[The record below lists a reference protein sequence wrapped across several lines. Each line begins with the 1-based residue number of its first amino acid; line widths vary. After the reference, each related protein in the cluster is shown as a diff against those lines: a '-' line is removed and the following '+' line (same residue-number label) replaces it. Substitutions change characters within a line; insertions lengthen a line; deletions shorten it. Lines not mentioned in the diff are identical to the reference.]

1 MENFIFRAV
10 GHFSYNE
17 IWLQMDWDATHDENQ
32 HHNKGIDM
40 EEVMRTEY

>member
-10 GHFSYNE
+10 GH
-17 IWLQMDWDATHDENQ
+17 LDATHDKNQ